1 MYGLLLLSL
10 RCVVEDRCVL
20 FIPKFAYSKL
30 AKYNDLVNCVVNVM
44 LQKGQFLM
52 IFAGYVALKMKA
64 IIHGMQMKLRQLE
77 HE

>member
-1 MYGLLLLSL
+1 MYGFLLLSL
-10 RCVVEDRCVL
+10 RCVVVGRGAL
-20 FIPKFAYSKL
+20 LIPKFAYSKL
-30 AKYNDLVNCVVNVM
+30 AKYSHLVNCVVKVT

-52 IFAGYVALKMKA
+52 IFAGYEALKMKA

>member
-1 MYGLLLLSL
+1 MYGLSLLFS
-10 RCVVEDRCVL
+10 RCVVEGRCAMLV
-20 FIPKFAYSKL
+20 PKFAYSKL
-30 AKYNDLVNCVVNVM
+30 AKYNDLVNCVVKVT

>member
-1 MYGLLLLSL
+1 M
-10 RCVVEDRCVL
+10 VEDRCVL

-30 AKYNDLVNCVVNVM
+30 AKYNDLVNCVVNVL

>member
-1 MYGLLLLSL
+1 MYGLCL
-10 RCVVEDRCVL
+10 RRLYHVVLRWCVTFVL
-20 FIPKFAYSKL
+20 KPAYSRL
-30 AKYNDLVNCVVNVM
+30 AKYSLLISCVVRLV

-64 IIHGMQMKLRQLE
+64 IIHGMQMRLRQLE